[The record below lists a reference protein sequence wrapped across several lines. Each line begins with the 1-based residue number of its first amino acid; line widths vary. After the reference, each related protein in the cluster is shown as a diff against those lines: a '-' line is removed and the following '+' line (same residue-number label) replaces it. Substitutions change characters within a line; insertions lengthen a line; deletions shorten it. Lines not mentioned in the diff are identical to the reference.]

1 MCTSRLWLSLCMVAL
16 PVQVAAQAALSDAA
30 ARAKAAWS
38 AHDAPGLVGQS
49 STLILQIPGAD
60 PSSPLGRPQAIEL
73 LRRCFRPAE
82 ERGLDVTA
90 IREVEPGKGFVE
102 SCGVPRNRLSCGPL
116 REVTTPS
123 IVHGSARTF
132 ALFRSCLLKVRS
144 SVRPICEH
152 CKVVTRR
159 GVIRVICKRNPKHK
173 QRQG

>member
-1 MCTSRLWLSLCMVAL
+1 MANGGSRN
-16 PVQVAAQAALSDAA
+16 
-30 ARAKAAWS
+30 
-38 AHDAPGLVGQS
+38 
-49 STLILQIPGAD
+49 
-60 PSSPLGRPQAIEL
+60 
-73 LRRCFRPAE
+73 
-82 ERGLDVTA
+82 
-90 IREVEPGKGFVE
+90 
-102 SCGVPRNRLSCGPL
+102 CGMRRNRLSCGPL

-132 ALFRSCLLKVRS
+132 SLFRSSLLKVRS